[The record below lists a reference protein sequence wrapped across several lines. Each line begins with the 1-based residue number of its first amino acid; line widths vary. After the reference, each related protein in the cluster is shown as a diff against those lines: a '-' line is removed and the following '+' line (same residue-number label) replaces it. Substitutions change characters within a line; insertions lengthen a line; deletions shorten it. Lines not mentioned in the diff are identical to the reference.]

1 MLVPTFDNIPCFSKN
16 WKQLEHSTSRDWLN
30 KSWHVYVV
38 NLISSDY
45 PRVVV
50 VEEGGFIFSWHT
62 LYFLYI
68 WCYLNIFQATSV
80 IKKIIITFYS

>member
-1 MLVPTFDNIPCFSKN
+1 MLVPTFDNIPCINKN
-16 WKQLEHSTSRDWLN
+16 WKQLEDSTSRDWLN
-30 KSWHVYVV
+30 KSWHAYVV

-50 VEEGGFIFSWHT
+50 VEEGA

-68 WCYLNIFQATSV
+68 LCIFFTYDV
-80 IKKIIITFYS
+80 V